1 MSKERLENRAC
12 TRSKVR
18 ALVDPVLEPF
28 DVLLFELQLV
38 VDLLLGHGRV
48 AGTRSHLDLLHHPGF
63 QLNLLLS
70 LEPEQD
76 HYWEKSSNKKNF
88 SFFASKENIIPVK
101 FHASKI
107 FKCHNH
113 KKLGCFR
120 NIKNTT

>member
-28 DVLLFELQLV
+28 DVLLLELQLV

-76 HYWEKSSNKKNF
+76 HYWEKSYKIKKF
-88 SFFASKENIIPVK
+88 IVLRFRKKILFLSSFMIPKYSSVTITK
-101 FHASKI
+101 
-107 FKCHNH
+107 
-113 KKLGCFR
+113 G
-120 NIKNTT
+120 